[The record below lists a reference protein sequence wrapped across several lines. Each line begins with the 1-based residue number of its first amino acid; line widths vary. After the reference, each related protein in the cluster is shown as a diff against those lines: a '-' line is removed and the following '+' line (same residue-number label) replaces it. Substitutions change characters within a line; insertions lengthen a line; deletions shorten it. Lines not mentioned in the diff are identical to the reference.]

1 MSLIILVN
9 MVCNI
14 TAPLTY
20 ILNLFSKGFMVIFRL
35 NRIKKSEEF
44 SEEDVIELLEVG
56 QETGQI
62 KETGMEMISSIFEF
76 DDKFA
81 YEVMTPRTDCYLI
94 DIDDPLESYI
104 DEMLESRYSRI
115 PVYEGDSDNIIGVL
129 NIKDFLIKAKACGF
143 ENVSIKD
150 IIFR

>member
-1 MSLIILVN
+1 
-9 MVCNI
+9 
-14 TAPLTY
+14 
-20 ILNLFSKGFMVIFRL
+20 MVIFRL

-76 DDKFA
+76 NDKFA

-104 DEMLESRYSRI
+104 DEILESRYSRI
-115 PVYEGDSDNIIGVL
+115 PV
-129 NIKDFLIKAKACGF
+129 
-143 ENVSIKD
+143 
-150 IIFR
+150 